1 MKFKFNILFWA
12 FTATAFSFMKAGA
25 QVSGSISFGGQN
37 RSFVLYYPSSAA
49 AGSSLPV
56 VFVLHGFTQTAE
68 NIRGITGFNNIAETG
83 PFIAVYAQGIGN
95 AWNTNNPF
103 PGGSTADDAGFIAAL
118 ADTVVSRYNANPSR
132 IYSCGFSAGGFM
144 SHKLGC
150 ERSDKFAAIAA
161 VSGAMTTDAR
171 NLCNPQRP
179 VPVLQIHGTADAVVS
194 YGGAFT
200 NISVDDLM
208 TVWTGKNQCPAT
220 PVVNPLPDI
229 QQEGSTVEQRI
240 YAPCDAGSEVQLL
253 RVINGGHS
261 WPSGSGLNGVGNTNR
276 DINASQLI
284 WDFFNRFSLSGP
296 SSITASD
303 QTNQMNVFPIP
314 GKDRFIISKEEE
326 MWSGNAELYSI
337 EGRLIK
343 SFDVENGELLLNQM
357 QAGQYLLRIENR
369 FYRLPVIP

>member
-1 MKFKFNILFWA
+1 MRFKFYA
-12 FTATAFSFMKAGA
+12 FIIAIIATAIFSVEIRA

-37 RSFVLYYPSSAA
+37 RGYVLYYPSSAA
-49 AGSSLPV
+49 SGSSLPV

-68 NIRGITGFNNIAETG
+68 NIRDITGFNNIAETG
-83 PFIAVYAQGIGN
+83 PFIAVYAQGISN

-103 PGGSTADDAGFIAAL
+103 PGGSTADDVGFIAAL
-118 ADTVVSRYNANPSR
+118 ADTVISRYNANPAR

-179 VPVLQIHGTADAVVS
+179 VPVMQIHGTADAVVS

-200 NISVDDLM
+200 NISVDELM
-208 TVWTGKNQCPAT
+208 TYWTGKNQCPA
-220 PVVNPLPDI
+220 NPASNMLPDI

-240 YAPCDAGSEVQLL
+240 YGPCNAGSEVQLL
-253 RVINGGHS
+253 RIINGGHA
-261 WPSGSGLNGVGNTNR
+261 WPSGNGLNGVGNTNR

-284 WDFFNRFSLSGP
+284 WDFFNRFSLNGP
-296 SSITASD
+296 SSVEMESQSAEI
-303 QTNQMNVFPIP
+303 NIFPIP
-314 GKDRFIISKEEE
+314 GKDKFIVSEGEQ
-326 MWSGNAELYSI
+326 MWTGKGDLYSI

-343 SFDVENGELLLNQM
+343 NCEIENGALMMNEL
-357 QAGQYLLRIENR
+357 APGQYLLRIGNQ
-369 FYRLPVIP
+369 FHRLPIVP